1 MADVELKRGPM
12 AFSNRGGDTQQ
23 RSLLYLNIFVL
34 FALSIFIVTFLSTF
48 SLLSSIET
56 GRLSIPPYY
65 DDVSYLY
72 WSQSVLHAAPHQSI
86 FATAYQMLNQHS
98 PLTTLFGVIGYSFIK
113 AGDIGPYVAG
123 ASHLVLF
130 LFACL
135 LLLRRLPAMAIIGIA
150 CAIGSIPALSNFVTN
165 FRPEPAWASLT
176 SVSVIAFFALDI
188 YQRSRIKQIGLGL
201 LVGLAVVSKPSISPM
216 TIVVLGA
223 AFLASGLAQYR
234 EKRICGSSP
243 SLRDLAI
250 GAATVLAAALLVIVP
265 IGAIIG
271 REIYH
276 YIVWVMWDIPEEVSS
291 HEGFVGKFLF
301 YSFGYGG
308 KAMLGPALPVL
319 LAIWALGFVYAAVWR
334 PSALTRIFSLFVVV
348 LVSYAIPSASAVESV
363 WFGSAF
369 DGILVISTVYLIAL
383 LYEPFADSSSHA
395 RARARISALAGMA
408 GIGLF
413 LASNLRW
420 EPSRTFDMAP
430 NSRAE
435 LSDRTE
441 RIWSVLRERELV
453 RLHSEPPG
461 HLSYVMTIA
470 AKPIS
475 GYVINL
481 YAVKEGLPIRDCDLT
496 YARSLNELLA
506 RLPYF
511 DYVVVGPSFEINLT
525 GASLGDALR
534 DALNARSDF
543 SHIAALPL
551 REPGT
556 LANIYERK
564 LHAREFG
571 AEGDC
576 ARS

>member
-1 MADVELKRGPM
+1 M
-12 AFSNRGGDTQQ
+12 
-23 RSLLYLNIFVL
+23 FVL
-34 FALSIFIVTFLSTF
+34 FALSILIVTFLTT
-48 SLLSSIET
+48 LALRSSIET
-56 GRLSIPPYY
+56 GRLSIPPPY
-65 DDVSYLY
+65 DDVTYLY

-123 ASHLVLF
+123 ASHLILF

-150 CAIGSIPALSNFVTN
+150 CAIGAIPALSNFVTD

-188 YQRSRIKQIGLGL
+188 YERSRIKQIGLGL
-201 LVGLAVVSKPSISPM
+201 LVGLAVVSKPSMSPV
-216 TIVVLGA
+216 TIVVLGT

-243 SLRDLAI
+243 SLRDWAI
-250 GAATVLAAALLVIVP
+250 GAATLWAAALLVIVP

-271 REIYH
+271 LEIYD
-276 YIVWVMWDIPEEVSS
+276 YIVWVFRDIPDQVGSR
-291 HEGFVGKFLF
+291 EGFVDQFLF
-301 YSFGYGG
+301 YSFGDGG
-308 KAMLGPALPVL
+308 QAMLGRALPVL
-319 LAIWALGFVYAAVWR
+319 LAIWALGFGYAALWR
-334 PSALTRIFSLFVVV
+334 PSALTRMFALFVVV
-348 LVSYAIPSASAVESV
+348 LVSYAIPSASAVKSP

-369 DGILVISTVYLIAL
+369 DAMLVISTVYLIAL

-395 RARARISALAGMA
+395 RARAMISALAGVA

-413 LASNLRW
+413 SNLSG
-420 EPSRTFDMAP
+420 EPSGVFAMDP
-430 NSRAE
+430 NSRVE
-435 LSDRTE
+435 LTDRTE

-453 RLHSEPPG
+453 RLHSEPPS

-470 AKPIS
+470 VEPIN
-475 GYVINL
+475 GFVINL
-481 YAVKEGLPIRDCDLT
+481 YGLKEDLPIRDCDLA
-496 YARSLNELLA
+496 YANSLDELLA
-506 RLPYF
+506 WLPYF
-511 DYVVVGPSFEINLT
+511 DYVVVGPSFKQNLS

-543 SHIAALPL
+543 SRIAALPL

-556 LANIYERK
+556 VANIYERK
-564 LHAREFG
+564 LHARESG
-571 AEGDC
+571 AVGDC
-576 ARS
+576 LTRSDLFHRRSQPLNASQRAPF